1 MKKRF
6 RLRKNS
12 DFQRVY
18 KKGHSWAHPLLVLYA
33 LRNDLGYSRFG
44 FSVSKRVGGAVVR
57 NRARRLIQEATRLRL
72 AMIADGWDVVIV
84 ARQPMGEANF
94 HQVDR
99 AVEQLLRRARL
110 LKAAE
115 NLSEK
120 SLKADDS
127 PTVDCRPAGALG
139 LFG

>member
-1 MKKRF
+1 MEKRL

-18 KKGHSWAHPLLVLYA
+18 RKGHSWAHPLLVLYA

-44 FSVSKRVGGAVVR
+44 FSASKRVGGAVVR
-57 NRARRLIQEATRLRL
+57 NRARRLMREAIRLRQ

-84 ARQPMGEANF
+84 ARRPMGEANF
-94 HQVDR
+94 HQVDQ

-120 SLKADDS
+120 SLKADIGF
-127 PTVDCRPAGALG
+127 R
-139 LFG
+139 F

>member
-1 MKKRF
+1 MKKRS

-18 KKGHSWAHPLLVLYA
+18 EKGRSWAHPLLVLYA
-33 LRNDLGYSRFG
+33 LRNDLDYSRFG

-57 NRARRLIQEATRLRL
+57 NRARRLMREAIRFRQ
-72 AMIADGWDVVIV
+72 AMIADGWDVVII
-84 ARQPMGEANF
+84 ARQPVREANF
-94 HQVDR
+94 HRVDR

-115 NLSEK
+115 GITGDSLSVALSE
-120 SLKADDS
+120 
-127 PTVDCRPAGALG
+127 G
-139 LFG
+139 

>member
-1 MKKRF
+1 MKKRS

-18 KKGHSWAHPLLVLYA
+18 EKGRSWAHPLLVLYA

-57 NRARRLIQEATRLRL
+57 NRARRLMRETIRFRQ
-72 AMIADGWDVVIV
+72 AMIADGWDVIII
-84 ARQPMGEANF
+84 ARQPVREVNF

-115 NLSEK
+115 GITGDSLSVALSE
-120 SLKADDS
+120 
-127 PTVDCRPAGALG
+127 G
-139 LFG
+139 

>member
-1 MKKRF
+1 MEKRF

-18 KKGHSWAHPLLVLYA
+18 RKGHSWAHPLLVLHA

-44 FSVSKRVGGAVVR
+44 FSASKRVGGAVVR
-57 NRARRLIQEATRLRL
+57 NRARRLMREAIRPRQ
-72 AMIADGWDVVIV
+72 AIIADGWDVVLV
-84 ARQPMGEANF
+84 ARRSMTEANF
-94 HQVDR
+94 HQVDQ
-99 AVEQLLRRARL
+99 AVQQLLRRARL

-120 SLKADDS
+120 SPKADIGF
-127 PTVDCRPAGALG
+127 R
-139 LFG
+139 F

>member
-1 MKKRF
+1 MKKRS

-18 KKGHSWAHPLLVLYA
+18 EKGRSWAHPLLVLYA

-57 NRARRLIQEATRLRL
+57 NRARRLMREATRLRQ
-72 AMIADGWDVVIV
+72 AMIADGWDVVII
-84 ARQPMGEANF
+84 ARQPVREANF
-94 HQVDR
+94 HRVDR

-115 NLSEK
+115 GITGDSLSVALSE
-120 SLKADDS
+120 
-127 PTVDCRPAGALG
+127 G
-139 LFG
+139 

>member
-12 DFQRVY
+12 DFQRVRRE
-18 KKGHSWAHPLLVLYA
+18 GHSWVHPLLVLCA

-57 NRARRLIQEATRLRL
+57 NRARRLMREATRLRR
-72 AMIADGWDVVIV
+72 AMIADGWDVVII
-84 ARQPMGEANF
+84 ARQPMREANS

-99 AVEQLLRRARL
+99 AVDQLLRRARL

-115 NLSEK
+115 GITGDGLS
-120 SLKADDS
+120 
-127 PTVDCRPAGALG
+127 VALLEG
-139 LFG
+139 

>member
-1 MKKRF
+1 MKKRS

-18 KKGHSWAHPLLVLYA
+18 EKGRSWAHPLLVLYA
-33 LRNDLGYSRFG
+33 LRNDLDYSRFG

-57 NRARRLIQEATRLRL
+57 NRARRLMREATRLRQ
-72 AMIADGWDVVIV
+72 AMIADGWDVVII
-84 ARQPMGEANF
+84 ARQPVREANF
-94 HQVDR
+94 HRVDR

-115 NLSEK
+115 GITGDSLSVALSE
-120 SLKADDS
+120 
-127 PTVDCRPAGALG
+127 G
-139 LFG
+139 

>member
-1 MKKRF
+1 MEKRF

-18 KKGHSWAHPLLVLYA
+18 RKGHSWAHPLLVLYA
-33 LRNDLGYSRFG
+33 LRNGLGYSRFG
-44 FSVSKRVGGAVVR
+44 FSASKRVGGAVVR
-57 NRARRLIQEATRLRL
+57 NRARRLMREAIRLRQ
-72 AMIADGWDVVIV
+72 AMIADGLDVVIV
-84 ARQPMGEANF
+84 ARRPMGEVDF
-94 HQVDR
+94 HQVDQ

-120 SLKADDS
+120 SLKADIGF
-127 PTVDCRPAGALG
+127 R
-139 LFG
+139 F

>member
-18 KKGHSWAHPLLVLYA
+18 KKGRSWAHPLLVLYA

-57 NRARRLIQEATRLRL
+57 NRAKRLIREVTRLRQT
-72 AMIADGWDVVIV
+72 MIADGWDVVII
-84 ARQPMGEANF
+84 ARQSIREANF
-94 HQVDR
+94 HQVNR

-115 NLSEK
+115 EITG
-120 SLKADDS
+120 DGV
-127 PTVDCRPAGALG
+127 PVALPEG
-139 LFG
+139 

>member
-12 DFQRVY
+12 DFQRVRRE
-18 KKGHSWAHPLLVLYA
+18 GHSWVHALLVLCA

-57 NRARRLIQEATRLRL
+57 NRARRLMREATRLRR
-72 AMIADGWDVVIV
+72 AMIADGWDVVII
-84 ARQPMGEANF
+84 ARQPMREANF

-99 AVEQLLRRARL
+99 AVDQLLRRARL

-115 NLSEK
+115 GITGDGLSF
-120 SLKADDS
+120 
-127 PTVDCRPAGALG
+127 ALLEG
-139 LFG
+139 

>member
-18 KKGHSWAHPLLVLYA
+18 KKGYSWAHPLLVLYA

-44 FSVSKRVGGAVVR
+44 FSASKRVGGAVVR
-57 NRARRLIQEATRLRL
+57 NRARRLMREAIRLRQ

-84 ARQPMGEANF
+84 ARRPMGEANF
-94 HQVDR
+94 HQVDQ

-120 SLKADDS
+120 SLKADIGF
-127 PTVDCRPAGALG
+127 R
-139 LFG
+139 F